1 MPGKLQAAEFP
12 HAEPGAPISHGS
24 QGKGKVTMLALAV
37 LTAQILGFAAAAN
50 SRQLPHLASLHRAK
64 DGISSK
70 PGTSQNVHLADNSLP
85 CSEPKVT
92 EDVVPKWRHKAV

>member
-1 MPGKLQAAEFP
+1 MQSLVLPFPTDHKGRGKSRCWHSL
-12 HAEPGAPISHGS
+12 
-24 QGKGKVTMLALAV
+24 

-50 SRQLPHLASLHRAK
+50 SCQLPHLASLHRAK